1 MNSAIW
7 ISRLDPLLTFL
18 FVHPSGHQQ
27 QLATYTDGE
36 RDAWVSA
43 LQAASHSRMRQHL
56 ESLQKRLKS
65 KLLSMGLT
73 SEAEAIEISDGNANA
88 DEATLK
94 HNASVIGK
102 SNFFGNFFAVTSG
115 STSIL
120 LSASLISKS
129 IFW

>member
-1 MNSAIW
+1 MQRQRFHVKKCHFDQRDTCTLGVHCSKYTTTPVLTIH
-7 ISRLDPLLTFL
+7 DLLAL
-18 FVHPSGHQQ
+18 GHQQ
-27 QLATYTDGE
+27 QLATYTEGE

-102 SNFFGNFFAVTSG
+102 SIFGHFCF
-115 STSIL
+115 
-120 LSASLISKS
+120 
-129 IFW
+129 